1 MQGVFIS
8 YRRLDSQSAA
18 GRLADHL
25 KTHLP
30 QVPLFRD
37 VETIEPGVD
46 FVDAI
51 NRALQSCAVLLA
63 VIGPRWVT
71 LTDANGQR
79 RLDDANDYTRLEIVT
94 ALQRS
99 DVRVIPVLVE
109 GAQMPSTHE
118 LPEDL
123 RPLCRRNALELT
135 DKRWV
140 YDMSQLEETLR
151 KALDVIDP
159 IPGPTPR
166 PIPKPAPTPKQL
178 PWYQRWEQ
186 FTVKQWVYVSIGIV
200 LLSAVSEYYIREGQ
214 IDDDYDEPYATGG
227 YVAPENALTANQSAN
242 QSAAS
247 APQAQV
253 NQNAVTN
260 NASTLSGYWQDSE
273 GGQYQVVQ
281 QGQQVA
287 VQGSNPYGAVYGRG
301 VIANN
306 LLNLQYTINGV
317 PYAAALT
324 MDANG
329 GLVGRYG
336 SNVTGLSGNMALRRI
351 R

>member
-25 KTHLP
+25 KERLP

-46 FVDAI
+46 FVEAI
-51 NRALQSCAVLLA
+51 NRALQSCGVLLA
-63 VIGPRWVT
+63 VIGPRWLT
-71 LTDANGQR
+71 LTGANGRR
-79 RLDDANDYTRLEIVT
+79 RLDDPNDYTRLEIVT
-94 ALQRS
+94 ALQRN

-109 GAQMPSTHE
+109 GAEMPASHD

-123 RPLCRRNALELT
+123 QPLCRRNALELT

-140 YDMSQLEETLR
+140 YDVTQLEETLK
-151 KALDVIDP
+151 KALGLVE
-159 IPGPTPR
+159 
-166 PIPKPAPTPKQL
+166 PAPTPKPHPGPAPQPGAV
-178 PWYQRWEQ
+178 PWYRRLS
-186 FTVKQWVYVSIGIV
+186 VKQWSYVGVGVVV
-200 LLSAVSEYYIREGQ
+200 LAALGEMGNYDDEY
-214 IDDDYDEPYATGG
+214 PPSN
-227 YVAPENALTANQSAN
+227 YVAPSNEIVDSGSTQALSGTAA
-242 QSAAS
+242 
-247 APQAQV
+247 
-253 NQNAVTN
+253 
-260 NASTLSGYWQDSE
+260 TLTGYWQDSE

-281 QGQQVA
+281 QGQQVV
-287 VQGSNPYGAVYGRG
+287 VQGSNPYGAMYGTG

-306 LLNLQYTINGV
+306 LLNLQYAINGV
-317 PYAAALT
+317 PYTAALT

-336 SNVTGLSGNMALRRI
+336 SNMTGVSGTLTLQRMR
-351 R
+351 